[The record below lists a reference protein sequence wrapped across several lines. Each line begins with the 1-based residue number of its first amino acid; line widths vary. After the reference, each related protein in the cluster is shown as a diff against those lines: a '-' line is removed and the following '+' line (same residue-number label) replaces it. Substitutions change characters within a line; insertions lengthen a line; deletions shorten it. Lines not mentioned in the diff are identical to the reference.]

1 MPGAVRLAPSTRNHS
16 VDHGLRSE
24 SPIDEMPGPPRRGAL
39 ENASLV
45 PSRGPIASYDTAT
58 TTLPT
63 LRRGSQLHETERRL
77 NAVLNNASVA
87 IFLMDDRQHC
97 VYMNRAAELLTGFSL
112 TEVLARDCPLHDI
125 VHHTYPDGRPF
136 PLHECA
142 IDRAFPENNQ
152 ERGEEVFVHK
162 DGHFY
167 PVGFTASPIRDDG
180 AKIIGTIIEVRDIT
194 EEKAAAERQ
203 RLLTNELNH
212 RVKNTLATVQSIAAQ
227 TFRSRTDQVARAVFD
242 ARMVA
247 LSNTH
252 NVLTAEN
259 WESAGLRSVVESA
272 LAPHALAEIDTA
284 RFDLVGPDTRL
295 HPKVAVT
302 LALALHELM
311 TNAAKYGAL
320 SVPEG
325 RVAVHWTLTRIGA
338 GEQLDMTWTETGGPA
353 VTEPTRK
360 GFGSRLIERQLPM
373 EFDGTA
379 VIAYPPTGVVCTL
392 KIPLTTLGWH
402 GRDVVLGRDAR

>member
-1 MPGAVRLAPSTRNHS
+1 MQTF
-16 VDHGLRSE
+16 
-24 SPIDEMPGPPRRGAL
+24 
-39 ENASLV
+39 
-45 PSRGPIASYDTAT
+45 DTST

-63 LRRGSQLHETERRL
+63 LRRGSQLYETERRL

-112 TEVLARDCPLHDI
+112 TEVLTRDCPLHDI

-136 PLHECA
+136 PLAECA

-152 ERGEEVFVHK
+152 ERGEEVFIHK

-167 PVGFTASPIRDDG
+167 PVGFTASPIRDDE
-180 AKIIGTIIEVRDIT
+180 ARIIGTIIEVRDIT

-227 TFRSRTDQVARAVFD
+227 TFRGNTDTVARQTFD

-259 WESAGLRSVVESA
+259 WESASLRNVVEAA
-272 LAPHALAEIDTA
+272 LAPHALAELDTA

-302 LALALHELM
+302 LAMALHELM

-325 RVAVHWTLTRIGA
+325 RVGVCWTLEPTQA
-338 GEQLDMTWTETGGPA
+338 GERLELVWTETGGPPVA
-353 VTEPTRK
+353 PPTRK

-373 EFDGTA
+373 EFDGSA
-379 VIAYPPTGVVCTL
+379 DLDFASGGVICRL
-392 KIPLTTLGWH
+392 RIPLTALGWH
-402 GRDVVLGRDAR
+402 GQEQVTGRAAR

>member
-1 MPGAVRLAPSTRNHS
+1 MPTR
-16 VDHGLRSE
+16 
-24 SPIDEMPGPPRRGAL
+24 PPLVSSA
-39 ENASLV
+39 EASM
-45 PSRGPIASYDTAT
+45 S
-58 TTLPT
+58 LPT

-97 VYMNRAAELLTGFSL
+97 VYMNRAAELLTGFSVG
-112 TEVLARDCPLHDI
+112 EVLARDCPLHDI

-136 PLHECA
+136 PLEECA

-167 PVGFTASPIRDDG
+167 PVGFTASPIRDDA

-203 RLLTNELNH
+203 KLLTNELNH

-227 TFRSRTDQVARAVFD
+227 TFRNVADQPARAVFD
-242 ARMVA
+242 ARVAA
-247 LSNTH
+247 LSDAH
-252 NVLTAEN
+252 NVLTESN
-259 WESAGLRSVVESA
+259 WESASLIGVVERA
-272 LAPHALAEIDTA
+272 IAPHAVAETDGT
-284 RFDLVGPDTRL
+284 RFNITGPDTRL

-302 LALALHELM
+302 LAMALHELM

-325 RVAVHWTLTRIGA
+325 RVAVTWTLTSDGGR
-338 GEQLDMTWTETGGPA
+338 ERLSLTWTETGGPE
-353 VTEPTRK
+353 VVPPTRR
-360 GFGSRLIERQLPM
+360 GFGSRLIERQLPL
-373 EFDGTA
+373 EFDGSA
-379 VIAYPPTGVVCTL
+379 EIDFAPAGLVCRL
-392 KIPLTTLGWH
+392 DIPLTALGWH
-402 GRDVVLGRDAR
+402 GQDVVTGRPVS